1 MAHVALK
8 SPGVSGAHRTSMRI
22 GSFTPWYT
30 VRSVSLPAGQ
40 IESDQMLDR
49 WWQWSRR
56 RIASIDINSQ
66 MMPNVSPRSQNSW
79 EKMTG
84 TRSVSIKIQSDS
96 QEFSILIPQIHHGA
110 QKLPKWDA
118 MDKDCQ
124 GALSQAKDV
133 WNSMDQPERSLT
145 FGPRKEL
152 KLDESFVLAMSTL
165 SSLSAEFQRWFF
177 DGQGLAVSEFIIHK
191 IKSLNIQ
198 SLGNKWSFWQFMN
211 PLRNFRHRMGGTS
224 IGCLW
229 STKGCLWKY
238 WVFAGCFGSFS
249 RVPGCFFLGRA
260 HTPNPD
266 TELFPVQPRA
276 TSLNAQFWYGGNR
289 WNLVAQKLPQVI
301 SFQDLQVFAG
311 VCVIFFSVFWWV
323 ILGASKQ
330 PSAKTGLEC
339 SFPGGYCLLALPTKN
354 DAMGDL
360 MDTHPP
366 IPKFQMAHWLKV
378 KWERAAES
386 GVQATSLLYI
396 YIYYIHIHKDARWF

>member
-96 QEFSILIPQIHHGA
+96 KEFSILIPQIHHGA

-211 PLRNFRHRMGGTS
+211 PLRNFRHRMGGHPS
-224 IGCLW
+224 DVYDLQRDVYENIECLR
-229 STKGCLWKY
+229 GVLEVLV
-238 WVFAGCFGSFS
+238 VFPDVFFWGGLTLQTQTPSFS
-249 RVPGCFFLGRA
+249 RF
-260 HTPNPD
+260 
-266 TELFPVQPRA
+266 
-276 TSLNAQFWYGGNR
+276 NR
-289 WNLVAQKLPQVI
+289 EQRPWMHNFDMEEI
-301 SFQDLQVFAG
+301 G
-311 VCVIFFSVFWWV
+311 EI
-323 ILGASKQ
+323 
-330 PSAKTGLEC
+330 
-339 SFPGGYCLLALPTKN
+339 
-354 DAMGDL
+354 
-360 MDTHPP
+360 
-366 IPKFQMAHWLKV
+366 
-378 KWERAAES
+378 
-386 GVQATSLLYI
+386 
-396 YIYYIHIHKDARWF
+396 